1 MGERWEGP
9 YKVKGFD
16 EKRGGYSL
24 QELDGRLLKDLS
36 PIEHLKVVEK
46 ALDKE
51 QAYEVEK
58 IVGHRGGVNDRE
70 YQIKWK
76 GYDELSWEQAQEAGK
91 QQGAK
96 RKREGVIFFFFW
108 VLGGFVCLFVLLG
121 GVVKCFIS
129 LFVFRKHIHAEGG
142 FFGGDD
148 KR

>member
-9 YKVKGFD
+9 YEVKGFD
-16 EKRGGYSL
+16 EERGGYSL

-36 PIEHLKVVEK
+36 PIKHLKVVEK

-76 GYDELSWEQAQEAGK
+76 GYDELSWEWREMFNEVKIIEDYWSKLKKQGGNKGPKGK
-91 QQGAK
+91 EK
-96 RKREGVIFFFFW
+96 K
-108 VLGGFVCLFVLLG
+108 
-121 GVVKCFIS
+121 
-129 LFVFRKHIHAEGG
+129 
-142 FFGGDD
+142 
-148 KR
+148 